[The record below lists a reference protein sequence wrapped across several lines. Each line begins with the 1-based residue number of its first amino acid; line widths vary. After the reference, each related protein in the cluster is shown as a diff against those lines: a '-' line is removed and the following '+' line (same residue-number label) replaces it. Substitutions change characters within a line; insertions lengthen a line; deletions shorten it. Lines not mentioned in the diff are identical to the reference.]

1 MSFFINN
8 KRTQLSKK
16 YTVLQALE
24 ISGINVPRFCYHPK
38 LSIAANCRMC
48 LVQTDISLKPI
59 AACAVAISENL
70 KIITNSILVKKA
82 REAVIEFLLINHP
95 LDCPICDQGGE
106 CDLQDQT
113 LTFGSDRGRFYENKR
128 AVYDLNFGSVI
139 KTFMTRCIHCTRCI
153 RFVHELAMTK
163 ELGLIGRGNNM
174 RVSTFLNVALKS
186 NLSGNLGDICPVGA
200 LTLKAYAY
208 SARPWELKN
217 FAVTD
222 IYDIFGENMRVD
234 LKGAEIIRILP
245 HSLNV
250 FGNNW
255 LSNKSRLFFDSLTKQ
270 RLVAPAVIIKSKP
283 TKDARSINISWGQSL
298 FVSSLVFHLWGTVS
312 KGAGLILLGNKAD
325 FQVNIDATV
334 DYKTTVFLSVFT
346 SMLVFSKKIGNLVE
360 FSQFFRPIF
369 KSNYLFV
376 AKVKSLFSSNALV
389 TVALDLQNEAP
400 LLNVAINNFALQEK
414 HTVFTINSQQA
425 LVASFYTCGF
435 SLKTF
440 SAFLKGH
447 HVTCKQ
453 IKDSKNCVLVGSS
466 MLVRSDVG
474 SLINFLE
481 RSPLNSS
488 FTFVPVFPAQTHLY
502 ESWV

>member
-1 MSFFINN
+1 
-8 KRTQLSKK
+8 
-16 YTVLQALE
+16 LQALE
-24 ISGINVPRFCYHPK
+24 IAGNNVPRFCYHPK

-48 LVQTDISLKPI
+48 LIQTDISLKPI

-70 KIITNSILVKKA
+70 KIITNSVLVKKA

-113 LTFGSDRGRFYENKR
+113 LTFGSDRGRFYESKR

-174 RVSTFLNVALKS
+174 RVSTFLNLALKS

-208 SARPWELKN
+208 TARPWELKT
-217 FAVTD
+217 FTVTD
-222 IYDIFGENMRVD
+222 IYDIFGENMRID
-234 LKGAEIIRILP
+234 LKGVEIIRVLP

-250 FGNNW
+250 FGNSW
-255 LSNKSRLFFDSLTKQ
+255 LSNKSRLFFDSLSKQ
-270 RLVAPAVIIKSKP
+270 RLVVPAVIIKNKP
-283 TKDARSINISWGQSL
+283 TKSDDFLNISWNQSF
-298 FVSSLVFHLWGTVS
+298 FVSSFVSHIWGVVS
-312 KGAGLILLGNKAD
+312 KGTNLILLGNKAD
-325 FQVNIDATV
+325 LQVNIDSTV
-334 DYKTTVFLSVFT
+334 DYKTSSFLNIFNSI
-346 SMLVFSKKIGNLVE
+346 LAFSKKIGNLAE
-360 FSQFFRPIF
+360 FSQFFKPIF
-369 KSNYLFV
+369 KSNYLFAV
-376 AKVKSLFSSNALV
+376 KVKNLFSSNTLV
-389 TVALDLQNEAP
+389 TIALDLQSEAP
-400 LLNVAINNFALQEK
+400 LLSVAINSFALQEN
-414 HTVFTINSQQA
+414 HVVFSINCRQVSGID
-425 LVASFYTCGF
+425 LYTCGV

-440 SAFLKGH
+440 AVFLKGRH
-447 HVTCKQ
+447 IVCKQ
-453 IKDSKNCVLVGSS
+453 VKDSKNYLTKKSCVLIGAS

-474 SLINFLE
+474 SLINFLK
-481 RSPLNSS
+481 RSPLNSR

-502 ESWV
+502 ESWE